1 MMDIAGESLL
11 AILGAVPFETS
22 PLVDLLQG
30 AEPFDLLDTRFHRGS
45 YCGRSVIVG
54 STGLGKVNAAVTTA
68 ALLERF
74 PVKMV
79 WSVGCAGAF
88 EEGPL
93 HVGDV
98 LVALGTICGDEG
110 VLTRNQILSTSHI
123 GIPILVVGE
132 NKYYDR
138 IPLNGQS
145 IMRKIM
151 KATPEGCYSLAGPH
165 RVAVLAGRALT
176 EDISSALFRLRHGPS
191 LTVGMASGD
200 MEVAR
205 NRFLRYGAYAENMEG
220 SGVAQACFR
229 YGIPVV
235 ECRGISNTAGD
246 RDKAHWRLDDAM
258 SHCHGVILS
267 WLQGLAPPD

>member
-1 MMDIAGESLL
+1 MDIPGDSLL

-30 AEPFDLLDTRFHRGS
+30 VGSFDLLDTTFHRGS
-45 YCGRSVIVG
+45 YHGRSVIVG

-74 PVKMV
+74 PVNML

-98 LVALGTICGDEG
+98 LVALGAICGDEG

-145 IMRKIM
+145 IMQKIM
-151 KATPEGCYSLAGPH
+151 KATPEGWYGLGGPH
-165 RVAVLAGRALT
+165 RLAERVGP
-176 EDISSALFRLRHGPS
+176 EDNSSALFRLRYGPS

-229 YGIPVV
+229 YGIPMV
-235 ECRGISNTAGD
+235 ECRGISNAAGD
-246 RDKAHWRLDDAM
+246 RNKAHWRLDDAM

-267 WLQGLAPPD
+267 WLQSLAPPD